1 MSEGRGTG
9 IPTIQDELRRNGS
22 GAAVIETNDER
33 SYFLIGIPCREGFE
47 DEPLNEPLNDKIK
60 SVLLN
65 ISELGI
71 AKRKDLHDV
80 IKVSMP
86 TVDRLL
92 KQLISEDSIFIYVKD
107 EFSVHFYNLI
117 ITCIY

>member
-1 MSEGRGTG
+1 M
-9 IPTIQDELRRNGS
+9 
-22 GAAVIETNDER
+22 
-33 SYFLIGIPCREGFE
+33 
-47 DEPLNEPLNDKIK
+47 
-60 SVLLN
+60 
-65 ISELGI
+65 
-71 AKRKDLHDV
+71 HDA